1 MSRFME
7 KKILAV
13 LLDSYERSRLFR
25 EGDSARRIQF
35 RPMEREE
42 FAELAEQ
49 SDARREFLDTAE
61 ELAAEGLIEY
71 DWVRYEEGNLID
83 RIFLRTEE
91 AAVRQSYLRIGRVRK
106 QAQLDLLE
114 SQVQTALFRIEAAFQ
129 KIEGKG
135 DEKITA
141 WLRAVLEEIRC
152 KRRIPRLFFKGE
164 KDPESEKMAEEKN
177 NRLLQFLELLA
188 GNEDE
193 LLERV
198 VSTRLYGKYFERE
211 LRSKVLSVL
220 RRIEE
225 DGYAEELNGE
235 ELLGRYGIVRWPE
248 ILEFTGPVVA
258 MLDGGDGSLRKI
270 DYRDE
275 VYGAYINS
283 DTVRHLTGVRLN
295 GVSRIL
301 TIEKGRWLRL
311 IAEEAEKS
319 KIQVFHWSDIDLGGF
334 RIFVRLRDE
343 IFSSLRPYK
352 MDLETLEKYGDR
364 CMPIDDQ
371 NYLDTLAGLEAKPE
385 YEVFYEVIRKMCS
398 SLYSG
403 PGKGNEFSKILQVWH
418 NIYAYA
424 YIMHLK
430 RTIYACCYRSCSNR
444 EGKLE

>member
-106 QAQLDLLE
+106 QAQLDVLE
-114 SQVQTALFRIEAAFQ
+114 SQVQAALFRIEAAFQ
-129 KIEGKG
+129 KIERKG

-141 WLRAVLEEIRC
+141 WLSAALEEIRC

-164 KDPESEKMAEEKN
+164 KDPESEKTAEKKN
-177 NRLLQFLELLA
+177 ERLLQFLELLA

-198 VSTRLYGKYFERE
+198 VSTRLYGDSKYFERE

-301 TIEKGRWLRL
+301 TIENKANYISYINGMMAADELVIYHGGCYSPIKGRWLRL
-311 IAEEAEKS
+311 IAEEAEKG

-385 YEVFYEVIRKMCS
+385 YEVFYEVIRKMS
-398 SLYSG
+398 SV
-403 PGKGNEFSKILQVWH
+403 KI
-418 NIYAYA
+418 
-424 YIMHLK
+424 
-430 RTIYACCYRSCSNR
+430 R
-444 EGKLE
+444 LEQEAEIV

>member
-1 MSRFME
+1 MSGAGFSE
-7 KKILAV
+7 KAV
-13 LLDSYERSRLFR
+13 LRGGSSSARWRGKTLRSWQRSPMR
-25 EGDSARRIQF
+25 EGNSWIRQRNW
-35 RPMEREE
+35 R
-42 FAELAEQ
+42 
-49 SDARREFLDTAE
+49 
-61 ELAAEGLIEY
+61 LAAEGLIEY

-106 QAQLDLLE
+106 QAQLDVLE
-114 SQVQTALFRIEAAFQ
+114 SQVQAALFRIEAAFQ
-129 KIEGKG
+129 KIERKG

-141 WLRAVLEEIRC
+141 WLRAALEEIRC

-164 KDPESEKMAEEKN
+164 KDPESEKTAEEKN

-198 VSTRLYGKYFERE
+198 VSTRLYGDSKYFERV

-225 DGYAEELNGE
+225 DGYAEELNEE

-301 TIEKGRWLRL
+301 TIENKANYISYINGMMAADELVIYHGGCYSPIKGRWLRL
-311 IAEEAEKS
+311 IAEEAEKG

-334 RIFVRLRDE
+334 RIFVRLRD
-343 IFSSLRPYK
+343 
-352 MDLETLEKYGDR
+352 

-385 YEVFYEVIRKMCS
+385 YEVFYEVIRKMC
-398 SLYSG
+398 G
-403 PGKGNEFSKILQVWH
+403 EKI
-418 NIYAYA
+418 
-424 YIMHLK
+424 
-430 RTIYACCYRSCSNR
+430 R
-444 EGKLE
+444 LEQEAEIV

>member
-1 MSRFME
+1 MS
-7 KKILAV
+7 
-13 LLDSYERSRLFR
+13 SYERSRLFR

-83 RIFLRTEE
+83 RIFLRTEEAAEE

-198 VSTRLYGKYFERE
+198 VSTRLYGSKQSPVCSAQDRGGWLCGGAER
-211 LRSKVLSVL
+211 
-220 RRIEE
+220 
-225 DGYAEELNGE
+225 
-235 ELLGRYGIVRWPE
+235 
-248 ILEFTGPVVA
+248 
-258 MLDGGDGSLRKI
+258 GG
-270 DYRDE
+270 
-275 VYGAYINS
+275 A
-283 DTVRHLTGVRLN
+283 
-295 GVSRIL
+295 
-301 TIEKGRWLRL
+301 
-311 IAEEAEKS
+311 
-319 KIQVFHWSDIDLGGF
+319 
-334 RIFVRLRDE
+334 
-343 IFSSLRPYK
+343 P
-352 MDLETLEKYGDR
+352 
-364 CMPIDDQ
+364 
-371 NYLDTLAGLEAKPE
+371 
-385 YEVFYEVIRKMCS
+385 
-398 SLYSG
+398 
-403 PGKGNEFSKILQVWH
+403 
-418 NIYAYA
+418 
-424 YIMHLK
+424 
-430 RTIYACCYRSCSNR
+430 
-444 EGKLE
+444 

>member
-7 KKILAV
+7 KKILTV

-25 EGDSARRIQF
+25 EGGSARRIQF
-35 RPMEREE
+35 RPMERED
-42 FAELAEQ
+42 FAELAEK

-106 QAQLDLLE
+106 QAQLDVLE
-114 SQVQTALFRIEAAFQ
+114 SQVQAALFRIEAAFQ
-129 KIEGKG
+129 KIERKG

-141 WLRAVLEEIRC
+141 WLRAALEEIRC

-164 KDPESEKMAEEKN
+164 KDPESEKTAEEKN

-198 VSTRLYGKYFERE
+198 VSTRLYGDSKYFERE

-301 TIEKGRWLRL
+301 TIENKGRGRAGHLSRGL
-311 IAEEAEKS
+311 LQPDQGPVAAP
-319 KIQVFHWSDIDLGGF
+319 DRGGSGEGQDPG
-334 RIFVRLRDE
+334 I
-343 IFSSLRPYK
+343 P
-352 MDLETLEKYGDR
+352 LERY
-364 CMPIDDQ
+364 
-371 NYLDTLAGLEAKPE
+371 
-385 YEVFYEVIRKMCS
+385 
-398 SLYSG
+398 
-403 PGKGNEFSKILQVWH
+403 
-418 NIYAYA
+418 
-424 YIMHLK
+424 
-430 RTIYACCYRSCSNR
+430 
-444 EGKLE
+444 